1 VIWAGA
7 TFLFFLFVVSTS
19 IAGEIKLIGNMI
31 QGGLVVGWA
40 TPGAKIQFD
49 GKPIPQAD
57 SGNFLIGFARNFK
70 LSAKLEFFFKDG
82 TSQDRLLSIERRNYN
97 IQKINGLPKRKV
109 TPNKKDLALIK
120 NQSKLINKARSV
132 YVKEPYFTAGFVIPV
147 VGRVSGVFGSQR
159 ILNGKRRQPHF
170 GLDIAAPEGSVVRA
184 ASDGIITFIH
194 KSMFF
199 NGKTIIINH
208 GLGLCSIYIHMN
220 SINVRPG
227 MKVLKGQVVGTVGS
241 TGRATGPHLHWGLKL
256 NQTPLDPEQLFWE

>member
-1 VIWAGA
+1 MIWAKPI
-7 TFLFFLFVVSTS
+7 FLFYLFINSTS
-19 IAGEIKLIGNMI
+19 IAGEIKLIGNMV

-40 TPGAKIQFD
+40 TPEAKIQFD
-49 GKPIPQAD
+49 GKLIPQAD
-57 SGNFLIGFARNFK
+57 SGNFLIGFSRNFK
-70 LSAKLEFFFKDG
+70 LSAKLNVFFKDG
-82 TSQDRLLSIERRNYN
+82 TSHERLLSIERRNYN

-120 NQSKLINKARSV
+120 NQSKLINKARLV
-132 YVKEPYFTAGFVIPV
+132 FVKEPYFTAGFVIPV

-208 GLGLCSIYIHMN
+208 GMGLRSTYTHMN
-220 SINVRPG
+220 SINVKPG
-227 MKVLKGQVVGTVGS
+227 IKVKKGQIVGTVGN
-241 TGRATGPHLHWGLKL
+241 TGRATGPHLHWGLEL